1 MNLKGEHQIPAD
13 RQSVWNALND
23 PEILK
28 ACLPGCEQLDKN
40 SDTEMTAPITT
51 KIGPVKATFSGA
63 VKLSELNPPISY
75 KLEGE
80 GQGGAT
86 GFVSGTAKV
95 SLSEGEE
102 NSASTI
108 LNYDVEAKVG
118 GKLAQI
124 GSRLID
130 SVSKKLATQ
139 FFETFVAKVTENTST
154 DSLPDAS
161 ENGSTATT
169 TQETRP
175 IYGIPTHYWV
185 STVIGGVALLILWA
199 TGVL

>member
-40 SDTEMTAPITT
+40 SDTEMTATITT

-80 GQGGAT
+80 GQGGAA

-102 NSASTI
+102 NSASNI
-108 LNYDVEAKVG
+108 LK
-118 GKLAQI
+118 
-124 GSRLID
+124 
-130 SVSKKLATQ
+130 
-139 FFETFVAKVTENTST
+139 
-154 DSLPDAS
+154 
-161 ENGSTATT
+161 
-169 TQETRP
+169 
-175 IYGIPTHYWV
+175 
-185 STVIGGVALLILWA
+185 
-199 TGVL
+199 